1 MIKVMFERILQEKLV
16 NALQSTPVTALL
28 GPRQVGKTTL
38 ALTVGAIANKET
50 SYLDL
55 QSDSDFNKFTDAE
68 AFLKRFDGKL
78 LIIDEVQRKP
88 DLFRLLRGIVDER
101 KRKGE
106 TTCQFLLLGSASRDL
121 LQQSSETLAGRI
133 RYLELR
139 PFTAPE
145 VIQNQGSEI
154 NLSTLWLRG
163 GFPDSYLAAS
173 AVESWNWRNDFI
185 STYMERDLPM
195 MGVGIQPAQLKR
207 FWKMLAHYNGNQMNL
222 SELGRSLEL
231 SHTTIKSHV
240 DILTQFYMVR
250 QLQPWSGNIKKRL
263 IKSPKIYIRD
273 TGILHSLLNISNEE
287 MLMNHPNMGASWEG
301 LVTESILS
309 VLDNR
314 WSFSYYRTATQQEI
328 DLVLESP
335 EGEVWAIEIKRASAP
350 KLGRG
355 FYEACKDIGATHK
368 WIVNAGNDQYPMKGG
383 VEVVGL
389 RQFLEVLR
397 VKNQL
402 F

>member
-1 MIKVMFERILQEKLV
+1 MFERNLQEKLL
-16 NALQSTPVTALL
+16 NALQTTPVTALL

-38 ALTVGAIANKET
+38 ALAVGIFMNKET

-55 QSDSDFNKFTDAE
+55 QSDSDFNKLTDAE

-88 DLFRLLRGIVDER
+88 DLFRLLRGIIDER

-106 TTCQFLLLGSASRDL
+106 STGQFLLLGSASRDL
-121 LQQSSETLAGRI
+121 LQRSSETLAGRI
-133 RYLELR
+133 RYLELT
-139 PFTAPE
+139 PFTAAE
-145 VIQNQGSEI
+145 LIQNQGNEF
-154 NLSTLWLRG
+154 NLSTFWLRG
-163 GFPDSYLAAS
+163 GFPDSYLAS
-173 AVESWNWRNDFI
+173 SVLESWNWRSDFI

-207 FWKMLAHYNGNQMNL
+207 FWKMLAHYNGNQINL

-231 SHTTIKSHV
+231 SHTTIKSHL

-250 QLQPWSGNIKKRL
+250 QLQPWSGNTKKRL
-263 IKSPKIYIRD
+263 VKSPKIYIRD
-273 TGILHSLLNISNEE
+273 TGILHSLHNISNEE

-350 KLGRG
+350 RLGRG
-355 FYEACKDIGATHK
+355 FYEACKDIRATHK
-368 WIVNAGNDQYPMKGG
+368 WIVNANNDQYPLNDG
-383 VEVVGL
+383 VEVIGL
-389 RQFLEVLR
+389 MQFLEVLKSKKQR
-397 VKNQL
+397 

>member
-1 MIKVMFERILQEKLV
+1 MFERILQEKLL
-16 NALQSTPVTALL
+16 NSLQSTPVTALL

-38 ALTVGAIANKET
+38 ALAVGAIINKET

-55 QSDSDFNKFTDAE
+55 QSDSDFNKLTDAE

-106 TTCQFLLLGSASRDL
+106 STSQFLLLGSASRDL

-133 RYLELR
+133 RYLELT
-139 PFTAPE
+139 PFTAAE
-145 VIQNQGSEI
+145 LIQNQGSEF
-154 NLSTLWLRG
+154 NLSTFWLRG
-163 GFPDSYLAAS
+163 GFPDSYLATS
-173 AVESWNWRNDFI
+173 ALESWNWRSDFI

-207 FWKMLAHYNGNQMNL
+207 FWKMLAHYNGNQINL

-231 SHTTIKSHV
+231 SHTTIKSHL

-263 IKSPKIYIRD
+263 VKSPKIYIRD

-335 EGEVWAIEIKRASAP
+335 DGEVWAIEIKRASAP

-355 FYEACKDIGATHK
+355 FYEASKDIGATHK
-368 WIVNAGNDQYPMKGG
+368 WIVNASNDQYPLKDG
-383 VEVVGL
+383 VEVIGL
-389 RQFLEVLR
+389 MQFLEVLKL
-397 VKNQL
+397 KNHML
-402 F
+402 

>member
-1 MIKVMFERILQEKLV
+1 
-16 NALQSTPVTALL
+16 
-28 GPRQVGKTTL
+28 
-38 ALTVGAIANKET
+38 
-50 SYLDL
+50 
-55 QSDSDFNKFTDAE
+55 
-68 AFLKRFDGKL
+68 
-78 LIIDEVQRKP
+78 
-88 DLFRLLRGIVDER
+88 
-101 KRKGE
+101 
-106 TTCQFLLLGSASRDL
+106 
-121 LQQSSETLAGRI
+121 
-133 RYLELR
+133 
-139 PFTAPE
+139 
-145 VIQNQGSEI
+145 
-154 NLSTLWLRG
+154 
-163 GFPDSYLAAS
+163 
-173 AVESWNWRNDFI
+173 
-185 STYMERDLPM
+185 MERDLPM

-207 FWKMLAHYNGNQMNL
+207 FWKMLAHYNGNQINL

-231 SHTTIKSHV
+231 SHTTIKSHL

-263 IKSPKIYIRD
+263 VKSPKIYIRD

-368 WIVNAGNDQYPMKGG
+368 WIVNATNDQYPLKDG
-383 VEVVGL
+383 VEVIGL
-389 RQFLEVLR
+389 IQFLEVLNL
-397 VKNQL
+397 KNHM

>member
-1 MIKVMFERILQEKLV
+1 MFERNLQEKLL
-16 NALQSTPVTALL
+16 NALQTTPVTALL

-38 ALTVGAIANKET
+38 ALAVGIFMNKET

-55 QSDSDFNKFTDAE
+55 QSDSDFNKLTDAE

-88 DLFRLLRGIVDER
+88 DLFRLLRGIIDER

-106 TTCQFLLLGSASRDL
+106 STCQFLLLGSASRDL
-121 LQQSSETLAGRI
+121 LQRSSETLAGRI
-133 RYLELR
+133 RYLELT
-139 PFTAPE
+139 PFTAAE
-145 VIQNQGSEI
+145 LIQNQGNEF
-154 NLSTLWLRG
+154 NLSTFWLRG
-163 GFPDSYLAAS
+163 GFPDSYLASS
-173 AVESWNWRNDFI
+173 ALESWNWRSDFI

-207 FWKMLAHYNGNQMNL
+207 FWKMLAHYNGNQINL

-231 SHTTIKSHV
+231 SHTTIKSHL

-250 QLQPWSGNIKKRL
+250 QLQPWSGNTKKRL
-263 IKSPKIYIRD
+263 VKSPKIYIRD
-273 TGILHSLLNISNEE
+273 TGILHSLHNISNEE

-350 KLGRG
+350 RLGRG
-355 FYEACKDIGATHK
+355 FYEACKDIRATHK
-368 WIVNAGNDQYPMKGG
+368 WIVNANNDQYPLNDG
-383 VEVVGL
+383 VEVIGL
-389 RQFLEVLR
+389 MQFLEVLKSKKQR
-397 VKNQL
+397 

>member
-1 MIKVMFERILQEKLV
+1 MIERNLQEKLL

-38 ALTVGAIANKET
+38 ALTVGAIMNKET

-55 QSDSDFNKFTDAE
+55 QSDSDFNKLTDAE

-88 DLFRLLRGIVDER
+88 DLFRLLRGVIDER

-106 TTCQFLLLGSASRDL
+106 STGQFLLLGSASRDL

-133 RYLELR
+133 RYLELS
-139 PFTAPE
+139 PFTVAE
-145 VIQNQGSEI
+145 LIQNQGKEF
-154 NLSTLWLRG
+154 NLSTFWLRG
-163 GFPDSYLAAS
+163 GFPDSYLAS
-173 AVESWNWRNDFI
+173 SDVESWNWRSDFI

-207 FWKMLAHYNGNQMNL
+207 FWKMLAHYNGNQINL

-231 SHTTIKSHV
+231 SHTTIKSHL

-263 IKSPKIYIRD
+263 VKSPKIYLRD
-273 TGILHSLLNISNEE
+273 TGILHSLHNISNEE
-287 MLMNHPNMGASWEG
+287 LLMNHPSMGASWEG

-314 WSFSYYRTATQQEI
+314 WSFSYYRTATRQEI

-335 EGEVWAIEIKRASAP
+335 EGEVWAIEIKCASAP
-350 KLGRG
+350 RLGRG
-355 FYEACKDIGATHK
+355 FCEACKDIGAIHK
-368 WIVNAGNDQYPMKGG
+368 WIVNANNDQYPLNDG
-383 VEVVGL
+383 VEVIGL
-389 RQFLEVLR
+389 MQFLEVLKS
-397 VKNQL
+397 KNQR

>member
-1 MIKVMFERILQEKLV
+1 MFERNLQEKLL
-16 NALQSTPVTALL
+16 NALQTTPVTALL

-38 ALTVGAIANKET
+38 ALAVGTFMNKET

-55 QSDSDFNKFTDAE
+55 QSDSDFNKLTDAE

-88 DLFRLLRGIVDER
+88 DLFRLLRGIIDER

-106 TTCQFLLLGSASRDL
+106 STGQFLLLGSASRDL
-121 LQQSSETLAGRI
+121 LQRSSETLAGRI
-133 RYLELR
+133 RYLELT
-139 PFTAPE
+139 PFTAVE
-145 VIQNQGSEI
+145 LIQNQGNEF
-154 NLSTLWLRG
+154 NLSTFWLRG
-163 GFPDSYLAAS
+163 GFPDSYLASS
-173 AVESWNWRNDFI
+173 ALESWNWRSDFI

-207 FWKMLAHYNGNQMNL
+207 FWKMLAHYNGNQINL

-231 SHTTIKSHV
+231 SHTTIKSHL

-250 QLQPWSGNIKKRL
+250 QLQPWSGNTKKRL
-263 IKSPKIYIRD
+263 VKSPKIYIRD
-273 TGILHSLLNISNEE
+273 TGILHSLHNISNEE

-350 KLGRG
+350 RLGRG
-355 FYEACKDIGATHK
+355 FYEACKDIRATHK
-368 WIVNAGNDQYPMKGG
+368 WIVNANNDQYPLNDG
-383 VEVVGL
+383 VEVIGL
-389 RQFLEVLR
+389 MQFLEVLKS
-397 VKNQL
+397 KNQR

>member
-1 MIKVMFERILQEKLV
+1 MFERNLQEKLL

-38 ALTVGAIANKET
+38 ALAVGEIINKET
-50 SYLDL
+50 TYLDL
-55 QSDSDFNKFTDAE
+55 QSDSDLNKLTDAE
-68 AFLKRFDGKL
+68 AFLKRFDDKL

-101 KRKGE
+101 KRRGE
-106 TTCQFLLLGSASRDL
+106 RTGQFLLLGSASRDL

-133 RYLELR
+133 RYLELT
-139 PFTAPE
+139 PFTVTE
-145 VIQNQGSEI
+145 LIENQGKLF
-154 NLSTLWLRG
+154 NLSAFWMRG
-163 GFPDSYLAAS
+163 GFPDSYLSAS
-173 AVESWNWRNDFI
+173 EIESWNWRNDFI

-195 MGVGIQPAQLKR
+195 MGVGILPAQLKR
-207 FWKMLAHYNGNQMNL
+207 FWKMLAHYNGNQINL

-231 SHTTIKSHV
+231 SHTTIKSHL

-250 QLQPWSGNIKKRL
+250 QIQPWSGNIKKRL
-263 IKSPKIYIRD
+263 VKSPKIYIRD
-273 TGILHSLLNISNEE
+273 TGILHSLLNISTEE
-287 MLMNHPNMGASWEG
+287 LLVNHPSMGASWEG
-301 LVTESILS
+301 LVIESILS

-314 WSFSYYRTATQQEI
+314 WSFSYYRTASQQEI

-368 WIVNAGNDQYPMKGG
+368 WIVNANNDQYPLNNGI
-383 VEVVGL
+383 EVIGL
-389 RQFLEVLR
+389 MQFLEVL
-397 VKNQL
+397 KL
-402 F
+402 K